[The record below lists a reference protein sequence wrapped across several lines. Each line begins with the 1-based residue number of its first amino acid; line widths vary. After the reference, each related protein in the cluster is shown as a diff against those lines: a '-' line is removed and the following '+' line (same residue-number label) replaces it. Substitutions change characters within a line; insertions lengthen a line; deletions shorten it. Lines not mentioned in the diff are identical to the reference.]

1 MLFYNPQAGA
11 EPDVARFRWPMKF
24 LPRALLALLVSG
36 AAVSLGASGAKSGS
50 SSKLILEVVN
60 RHFTM
65 GRKIRSVYLRVYSDG
80 TAECHTVKY
89 TGHETDDGPDIAK
102 QKALAPG
109 ELQRLEA
116 ALNSP
121 ELLQVQRK
129 HGLMSPIIDSW
140 MEWDIKVPHGWHK
153 EKIKVLNFSPA
164 SARKKNQ
171 PYPPALLKLG
181 CLIWKLRNNV
191 FEDEAY
197 GGEPFYRQDDCK
209 SVLETQ

>member
-11 EPDVARFRWPMKF
+11 ESDVARFRWTMKF
-24 LPRALLALLVSG
+24 LPRALLALLVSS
-36 AAVSLGASGAKSGS
+36 AAVSLGVSGAKSGS

-60 RHFTM
+60 KHFTM
-65 GRKIRSVYLRVYSDG
+65 GRKIRSVYLRVYADG

-102 QKALAPG
+102 QKTLAPG
-109 ELQRLEA
+109 ELQSLEA

-129 HGLMSPIIDSW
+129 YGLMSPVIDSW

-153 EKIKVLNFSPA
+153 EKIKVLTFPQYQRVKGTSLI
-164 SARKKNQ
+164 
-171 PYPPALLKLG
+171 PP
-181 CLIWKLRNNV
+181 R
-191 FEDEAY
+191 
-197 GGEPFYRQDDCK
+197 
-209 SVLETQ
+209 S